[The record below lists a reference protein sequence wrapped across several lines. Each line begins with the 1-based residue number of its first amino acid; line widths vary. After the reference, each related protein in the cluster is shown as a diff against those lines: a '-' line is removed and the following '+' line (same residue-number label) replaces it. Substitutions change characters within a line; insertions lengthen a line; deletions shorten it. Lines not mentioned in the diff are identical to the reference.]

1 MASYR
6 IGIGSFNLKDGAV
19 GIGTE
24 STGLGN
30 LKVEGTIKTT
40 DLDVGISTFTRYSGF
55 EAEQTNIVRDASY
68 GDNEPVTYSVT
79 VKSVSGSNVYFLD
92 GVQTPV
98 LTLKRGVT
106 YTFDQSADTNS
117 NHPLRFKDGDGNSY
131 STGVTATGTA
141 GSLGAK
147 VTLVVASDAPDDLR
161 YYCTSHGNGMGNIIS
176 VINRDPSNL
185 ETTGDIVIDTGK
197 TLTVGLGATISVG
210 SLGSLDVK
218 HHFSVPS
225 GDTSQRNESS
235 GYQEGVVRYNVD
247 LGTME
252 FFNGNE
258 WRQFT
263 VNGASGRALIAGG
276 ENDPSGTDFKIIE
289 YIQTSTLGNSTDFG
303 ELTNTNMQNPA
314 SLSNSIRALFGGGQ
328 PTTATIDYV
337 AIASR
342 GNGIDFGDLSSG
354 RPRGSGLA
362 SSTRGIFVG
371 GNPGVN
377 IMDYVEI
384 MTLGDALDFGDLS
397 FSGQGPSATASP
409 TRGIITNDYSSN
421 LDIDTIT
428 IASKGNGITFGKDLF
443 YGGYGGNN
451 GASTGTRGVWMGGYT
466 SNSPQSPQ
474 AKRRTT
480 SIRGVEFSSG
490 GNAVEY
496 GNLMSADYS
505 VYGSS
510 TGTTTR
516 GFYFGGFAPDGSI
529 DAVNVIQFMNIQSSG
544 DAQNFGDLTVP
555 RSSIGSVCDSHGGL
569 GGY

>member
-1 MASYR
+1 MATIR
-6 IGIGSFNLKDGAV
+6 RAGFGSVFEVENETV
-19 GIGTE
+19 GIGT
-24 STGLGN
+24 TAATNTLQALGN
-30 LKVEGTIKTT
+30 IQSSDATIIGITTLTTYQGFVDKEARFGKALIDIESQVGAHGEIIIEG
-40 DLDVGISTFTRYSGF
+40 D
-55 EAEQTNIVRDASY
+55 
-68 GDNEPVTYSVT
+68 VT
-79 VKSVSGSNVYFLD
+79 VS
-92 GVQTPV
+92 
-98 LTLKRGVT
+98 
-106 YTFDQSADTNS
+106 SAS
-117 NHPLRFKDGDGNSY
+117 
-131 STGVTATGTA
+131 
-141 GSLGAK
+141 
-147 VTLVVASDAPDDLR
+147 
-161 YYCTSHGNGMGNIIS
+161 
-176 VINRDPSNL
+176 
-185 ETTGDIVIDTGK
+185 
-197 TLTVGLGATISVG
+197 TLTSSVNQLTVTD
-210 SLGSLDVK
+210 S
-218 HHFSVPS
+218 FSVPTGGTDDRIHCHTVGS
-225 GDTSQRNESS
+225 MRFNE
-235 GYQEGVVRYNVD
+235 D
-247 LGTME
+247 LETLE
-252 FFNGNE
+252 FYTGEE
-258 WRQFT
+258 WRT
-263 VNGASGRALIAGG
+263 VNSFKDTGNRGRALIAGG

-384 MTLGDALDFGDLS
+384 MTLGNAADFGDLS

-428 IASKGNGITFGKDLF
+428 IASKGNGLTFGRDLF

-466 SNSPQSPQ
+466 SNNSQSPQ

-480 SIRGVEFSSG
+480 SIRGVDFASG

-496 GNLMSADYS
+496 GNLISANYS

-544 DAQNFGDLTVP
+544 DALDFGDLTVP
-555 RSSIGSVCDSHGGL
+555 RYSIGSVCDSHGGL
-569 GGY
+569 GGF

>member
-1 MASYR
+1 MATIR
-6 IGIGSFNLKDGAV
+6 RAGFGSVFEVENETV
-19 GIGTE
+19 GIGT
-24 STGLGN
+24 TAATNTLQALGN
-30 LKVEGTIKTT
+30 IQSSDAKVIGIATLTTYQGFVDKEARFGKALIDIESQVGAHGEIIIEG
-40 DLDVGISTFTRYSGF
+40 D
-55 EAEQTNIVRDASY
+55 
-68 GDNEPVTYSVT
+68 VT
-79 VKSVSGSNVYFLD
+79 VS
-92 GVQTPV
+92 
-98 LTLKRGVT
+98 
-106 YTFDQSADTNS
+106 SAS
-117 NHPLRFKDGDGNSY
+117 
-131 STGVTATGTA
+131 
-141 GSLGAK
+141 
-147 VTLVVASDAPDDLR
+147 
-161 YYCTSHGNGMGNIIS
+161 
-176 VINRDPSNL
+176 
-185 ETTGDIVIDTGK
+185 
-197 TLTVGLGATISVG
+197 TLTSSVNQLTVTD
-210 SLGSLDVK
+210 S
-218 HHFSVPS
+218 FSVPTGS
-225 GDTSQRNESS
+225 TDDRIHCHTVGSMRFNE
-235 GYQEGVVRYNVD
+235 D
-247 LGTME
+247 LETLE
-252 FFNGNE
+252 FYTGEE
-258 WRQFT
+258 WRT
-263 VNGASGRALIAGG
+263 VNSFKDTGNRGRALIAGG

-384 MTLGDALDFGDLS
+384 MTLGNAADFGDLS

-428 IASKGNGITFGKDLF
+428 IASKGNGLTFGRDLF

-466 SNSPQSPQ
+466 SNNGQSPQ

-480 SIRGVEFSSG
+480 SIRGVDFASG

-496 GNLMSADYS
+496 GNLMSANYS

-529 DAVNVIQFMNIQSSG
+529 DSVNVIQFMNIQSSG
-544 DAQNFGDLTVP
+544 DAQDFGDLTVP
-555 RSSIGSVCDSHGGL
+555 RYSVGSICDSHGGL
-569 GGY
+569 GGF